1 MGPLDAVVMEL
12 PLLAHGGNHVE
23 QIGVGPLAA
32 VIAGLVAGLVHVLI
46 GPDHLAAVA
55 PLATGSRRRGW
66 IDGFLWGIGHSTGT
80 WIMAAVAIALTGFL
94 PIEAISSWSERLVGI
109 VLIAVGLWA
118 WRRAASTRVHTH
130 RHDHEGHAHA
140 HMHAHWNGDRTRHQ
154 HGHAALGIGTLH
166 GLAGT
171 SHLLG
176 VLPALAFPTRTGAV
190 AYVVAFGVG
199 SIVAMTAFAFVIGSI
214 AGAPALRAPRV
225 HRALM
230 GASAVFAIGLG
241 VWWLTGLQTA

>member
-1 MGPLDAVVMEL
+1 MGPLDAVVTGL
-12 PLLAHGGNHVE
+12 AVLAHAGNHVE
-23 QIGVGPLAA
+23 RIEAGSLAA
-32 VIAGLVAGLVHVLI
+32 VITGLVAGLAHVLM

-66 IDGFLWGIGHSTGT
+66 IDGLLWGIGHSTGT
-80 WIMAAVAIALTGFL
+80 WILAAIAVTLTGLF
-94 PIEAISSWSERLVGI
+94 PIDTISSWSERLVGV

-130 RHDHEGHAHA
+130 QHEHEGGAHT
-140 HMHAHWNGDRTRHQ
+140 HMHAHWSGDRSRH
-154 HGHAALGIGTLH
+154 HHSHAALGIGTLH

-176 VLPALAFPTRTGAV
+176 VLPALAFPTRTGAI
-190 AYVVAFGVG
+190 AYVLAFGIG
-199 SIVAMTAFAFVIGSI
+199 SIVAMTAFAFVIGSL
-214 AGAPALRAPRV
+214 AGAPALRSARV

-230 GASAVFAIGLG
+230 GASAVIAIGLG
-241 VWWLTGLQTA
+241 VYWLTGFQMA

>member
-12 PLLAHGGNHVE
+12 PLLAHGGHPVDE
-23 QIGVGPLAA
+23 IGVGPLAA

-66 IDGFLWGIGHSTGT
+66 FDGLLWGVGHSTGT
-80 WIMAAVAIALTGFL
+80 WIMAAVAIMLTGFL

-118 WRRAASTRVHTH
+118 WRRAVSTRVHTH

-214 AGAPALRAPRV
+214 AGAAGLRSARV
-225 HRALM
+225 HRVLM
-230 GASAVFAIGLG
+230 GASAVFAMGLG
-241 VWWLTGLQTA
+241 VWWLTGFRMA